1 MTCFRDSP
9 TKRVADLDF
18 THPITI
24 TEGPAP
30 WRGAQVIATAPL
42 LASGIRAF
50 VRIDVDGAQ
59 RYAYVID
66 QGAAPR
72 RSVIWATGLLFE
84 VEGTRSSTVPD
95 RLHTPSHPVRVDA
108 LARRDDISNP
118 ASLWSVLVE
127 DGRDASTSSRITV
140 LDGVGDVP
148 SGLLLLGEAR
158 LASRLQAEGSVRTP
172 VDVCGDLPRR
182 VRAQIPRSLTL
193 ERTA

>member
-59 RYAYVID
+59 RYA
-66 QGAAPR
+66 
-72 RSVIWATGLLFE
+72 
-84 VEGTRSSTVPD
+84 GTCRD
-95 RLHTPSHPVRVDA
+95 GC
-108 LARRDDISNP
+108 ARRYRGV
-118 ASLWSVLVE
+118 SLWSAPRDFRRESVVTAVSGREFTHAVRLLNAAPPF
-127 DGRDASTSSRITV
+127 DGLIVRSAGDPLRSTGAFV
-140 LDGVGDVP
+140 VYDLDGTTRHGYILTRLVMDVRGERWGM
-148 SGLLLLGEAR
+148 GLLYDVDSSADAALPSSPAALD
-158 LASRLQAEGSVRTP
+158 SRFRQRAEIEFRY
-172 VDVCGDLPRR
+172 
-182 VRAQIPRSLTL
+182 A
-193 ERTA
+193 

>member
-24 TEGPAP
+24 AEGPAP

-95 RLHTPSHPVRVDA
+95 RLNFRHGAFGDAHPV
-108 LARRDDISNP
+108 
-118 ASLWSVLVE
+118 E
-127 DGRDASTSSRITV
+127 
-140 LDGVGDVP
+140 
-148 SGLLLLGEAR
+148 
-158 LASRLQAEGSVRTP
+158 
-172 VDVCGDLPRR
+172 
-182 VRAQIPRSLTL
+182 LTGPI
-193 ERTA
+193 R

>member
-59 RYAYVID
+59 RYA
-66 QGAAPR
+66 
-72 RSVIWATGLLFE
+72 
-84 VEGTRSSTVPD
+84 GTCRD
-95 RLHTPSHPVRVDA
+95 GC
-108 LARRDDISNP
+108 ARRYRGV
-118 ASLWSVLVE
+118 SLWSAPRDFRRELR
-127 DGRDASTSSRITV
+127 DGGLWPEFTHAVRLLNAAHPST
-140 LDGVGDVP
+140 G
-148 SGLLLLGEAR
+148 
-158 LASRLQAEGSVRTP
+158 
-172 VDVCGDLPRR
+172 
-182 VRAQIPRSLTL
+182 
-193 ERTA
+193 